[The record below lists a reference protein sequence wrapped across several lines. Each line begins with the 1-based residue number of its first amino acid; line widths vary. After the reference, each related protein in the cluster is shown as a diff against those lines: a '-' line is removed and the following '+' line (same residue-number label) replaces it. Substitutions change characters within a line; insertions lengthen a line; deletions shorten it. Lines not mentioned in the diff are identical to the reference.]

1 MGMSLSIKDRSLQR
15 HTMSAGGQEV
25 EVTLEIASFP
35 CVSVPEPFEEDIGGL
50 IYHVQHIEGYPVYFV
65 PRFGAR

>member
-1 MGMSLSIKDRSLQR
+1 M
-15 HTMSAGGQEV
+15 HAMSASWQPL

-35 CVSVPEPFEEDIGGL
+35 CAPVSEPFEEDIGGL

-65 PRFGAR
+65 PKFGAR